1 MGGDISGWSARHIHA
16 ITTNETNHIHHSPSS
31 DLYEQN
37 KINTQIYTIKN
48 EHVGMC
54 VTNKASVFEMKS

>member
-37 KINTQIYTIKN
+37 KINRQIYTIKN

-54 VTNKASVFEMKS
+54 VTN